1 MRRINCNRALAGL
14 LAVVMAVGQIPT
26 PALAEAAQSADQAI
40 SEQGGGSE
48 VATGSDTGEAVPAED
63 ESAAEDAAATNAE
76 QQQGDRVATYAAHAS
91 RSIREAGSKWGDVS
105 KFDVYRAVGAGTY
118 RIRRNGTDGWTE
130 IDSWFRKFDSANLEP
145 GVYAVQKSNILK
157 RDWFNDGNLTLTRYW
172 TATVV
177 TEGTADATG
186 AQLGG
191 IFVDGTSYA
200 NAGTYDID
208 EGTTKTFTVQNVDD

>member
-76 QQQGDRVATYAAHAS
+76 QQQGDRVATYAARAS

-105 KFDVYRAVGAGTY
+105 KSDVYWAVGAGKY
-118 RIRRNGTDGWTE
+118 RICLNGTDNWTE
-130 IDSWFRKFDSANLEP
+130 IESWLLNPGSANLEP
-145 GVYAVQKSNILK
+145 GVYEVQGYNI
-157 RDWFNDGNLTLTRYW
+157 
-172 TATVV
+172 
-177 TEGTADATG
+177 
-186 AQLGG
+186 
-191 IFVDGTSYA
+191 
-200 NAGTYDID
+200 
-208 EGTTKTFTVQNVDD
+208 